1 MPDKTDE
8 LTGLS
13 ATDII
18 LEALKIIRSEILAYA
33 VIVAVLLIAT
43 GALGLDVLRELKWPL
58 VIIFTVAL
66 AAYFFA
72 RAVPRAKTSLR
83 LRASAARRPGAQPDD
98 RRSS

>member
-1 MPDKTDE
+1 MPDNADE
-8 LTGLS
+8 DLKFS
-13 ATDII
+13 ATDIV
-18 LEALKIIRSEILAYA
+18 LEALKVIRSEILAYA
-33 VIVAVLLIAT
+33 VIVAVLLIGTA
-43 GALGLDVLRELKWPL
+43 ALGLDVLRALRWPL
-58 VIIFTVAL
+58 VIVFTVAL